1 MSAAKLKN
9 RGRFAPLSR
18 HKAAPTTVAQAFEY
32 QCFPTLDLIA
42 PDVALLQQAAEAIER
57 LRTQGPVLV
66 CCALGYSRSASAVAA
81 WLLLS
86 GRCSD
91 AQQAEALI
99 RKARPGIVL
108 HPAHRLALQQLG
120 AQP

>member
-1 MSAAKLKN
+1 MLKN
-9 RGRFAPLSR
+9 QGRFAPLSR
-18 HKAAPTTVAQAFEY
+18 HKAAPTTAEPAFEY

-57 LRTQGPVLV
+57 LRAHGPVLV

-86 GRCSD
+86 GRSSN
-91 AQQAEALI
+91 AQQAEVMI
-99 RKARPGIVL
+99 RTARPDIVL
-108 HPAHRLALQQLG
+108 HPAHRRALQQLG

>member
-1 MSAAKLKN
+1 
-9 RGRFAPLSR
+9 RFAPLSR
-18 HKAAPTTVAQAFEY
+18 RKAAPTTIASALDY
-32 QCFPTLDLIA
+32 QCFATLDLIA
-42 PDVALLQQAAEAIER
+42 PDVALLQQAANAIEH
-57 LRTQGPVLV
+57 LRAQGPVLV

-86 GRCSD
+86 GRSSD

-99 RKARPGIVL
+99 RQARPGIVL
-108 HPAHRLALQQLG
+108 RNAHHQALQQLG